1 MEKRKRMSADDK
13 SRFIVETE
21 MAILKAIHA
30 GHKCSDDD
38 QFAEA
43 RKLAYRYRVE
53 LGYIKPEKKKRKR
66 K

>member
-38 QFAEA
+38 QFAES
-43 RKLAYRYRVE
+43 RKLVRKYRIE
-53 LGYIKPEKKKRKR
+53 LGYIKPEKKKRK

>member
-13 SRFIVETE
+13 SRFIVDTE
-21 MAILKAIHA
+21 MAILKAIHE

-43 RKLAYRYRVE
+43 RKLARKYRIE
-53 LGYIKPEKKKRKR
+53 LGYIKPEKKKRK